1 MQRVKYD
8 NSFKSNVISLYQAGK
23 SQSDISKS
31 LKINKSMVSRWI
43 HKFNTTGNVTT
54 LRNGGPPRKLS
65 DRDDIQIKKLI
76 KKNPF
81 ISSKEILKT
90 LNLNVDSSTIR
101 RHAIKLGLKSY
112 KACSKPM
119 LTKKH
124 MKKRFVIFKLLIEQ
138 QQHCFSNF

>member
-1 MQRVKYD
+1 ML
-8 NSFKSNVISLYQAGK
+8 NTTIALNLSLYQAGK

-43 HKFNTTGNVTT
+43 HKFCHVTT
-54 LRNGGPPRKLS
+54 LRSGGPPRKLS
-65 DRDDIQIKKLI
+65 NRDDIQIKKLI
-76 KKNPF
+76 KKDPF

-138 QQHCFSNF
+138 Q